1 MLMGCGGYVDFVPRN
16 NPHFVGPTIVLQHRL
31 IGTSLRDG
39 DEREIKKMP
48 TAENVRGLSQKP

>member
-1 MLMGCGGYVDFVPRN
+1 MPRRRLN
-16 NPHFVGPTIVLQHRL
+16 LKVESQYEIDIQSRSRRL

-39 DEREIKKMP
+39 DECEIKKMP